1 MTDARTGPGRRPAGG
16 EAYPGGEPLPDR
28 EEQTTDW
35 GDASVSGVTPG
46 QEETAPERTGRHDD
60 GRTGAGESG
69 PAVLVAGD
77 GPGHET
83 DAGRANDP
91 GRGTVAGAGA
101 DAGRGTVAGP
111 GADAGRET
119 VAGAGRGTVAGP
131 GADAGRGT
139 VAGAGA
145 DAGRGTVVGPEGTAA
160 RETDAGAN
168 GERLIPN
175 EECGQLEQRLHHAVA
190 GFVDEPRAAVEEA
203 DRAVEE
209 LSARLT
215 DAVERRRRAL
225 RGSWQADGGDRP
237 GTADT
242 EKLRL
247 ALRDYREL
255 ADRLLHI

>member
-1 MTDARTGPGRRPAGG
+1 MTDARTGPGRRTAGG
-16 EAYPGGEPLPDR
+16 DAYPGGEPLPGR

-83 DAGRANDP
+83 DAGRAKDP

-101 DAGRGTVAGP
+101 GAGRETVAGP

-119 VAGAGRGTVAGP
+119 VAGP
-131 GADAGRGT
+131 G
-139 VAGAGA
+139 AGAG
-145 DAGRGTVVGPEGTAA
+145 RETVAGPEGTAA
-160 RETDAGAN
+160 QETDAGAN